1 MASRADFE
9 NDLKQAIRSS
19 DEVHKRTLR
28 MVLSSLKLAE
38 VEKRGPLDDA
48 AIAGIVRKEIKMR
61 QEAIEEAQR
70 ASRQDLIQASQ
81 AEVAVLEGYLPK
93 AIDPAELEALV
104 RQAIAEAGAVGPQ
117 DMGKVM
123 KILVPRVEGRA
134 DGKQLSSLVRDLLSR
149 G

>member
-1 MASRADFE
+1 MVSRADLE

-19 DEVHKRTLR
+19 DEVRKRTLR

-38 VEKRGPLDDA
+38 VEKRGALDDA

-70 ASRQDLIQASQ
+70 AGRQDLIQASQ

-93 AIDPAELEALV
+93 AIDPAELDALV

-123 KILVPRVEGRA
+123 KVLVPRVEGRA

-149 G
+149 A

>member
-1 MASRADFE
+1 MASRAGLE
-9 NDLKQAIRSS
+9 NDLKQAMRCS
-19 DEVHKRTLR
+19 DEVRKRTLR

-38 VEKRGPLDDA
+38 VEKRGALDEA
-48 AIAGIVRKEIKMR
+48 AIVGIVRKEIKMR

-70 ASRQDLIQASQ
+70 AGRQDLIEASQ

-93 AIDPAELEALV
+93 AIDPAELETLV
-104 RQAIAEAGAVGPQ
+104 RQAIAEAGAAGPQ

-134 DGKQLSSLVRDLLSR
+134 DGKQLSSLVRDLL
-149 G
+149 GHA